1 MSTIED
7 TVNVQLSNYLIER
20 EALIAREKEIRH
32 GKKNYPLKFLK
43 ITLNL
48 ELTSFAGYRLRI
60 PSTPFTDG
68 QKSRR
73 NR

>member
-32 GKKNYPLKFLK
+32 GKKNSPDSSK
-43 ITLNL
+43 
-48 ELTSFAGYRLRI
+48 
-60 PSTPFTDG
+60 
-68 QKSRR
+68 
-73 NR
+73 